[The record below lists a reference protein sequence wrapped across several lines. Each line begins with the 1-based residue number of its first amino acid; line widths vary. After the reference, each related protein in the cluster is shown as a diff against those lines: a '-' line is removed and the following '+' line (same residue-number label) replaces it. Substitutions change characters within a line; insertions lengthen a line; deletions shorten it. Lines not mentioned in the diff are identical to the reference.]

1 MITIT
6 LPNGDI
12 MRKPRSCLVTKG
24 TVFLL
29 LSVVALAQTG
39 ESAQD
44 PAAESNQE
52 NEVAVKAL
60 ESAGFF
66 QKLGNFVD
74 LSKRLEDLSKVAE
87 RLEAIEDKISKMK
100 PTTPQ
105 LPPQLSS
112 PASSTPQ
119 QVAPPAVPAAPAYSK
134 PAQSNTTAERV
145 SNDSFGLVSGDGVG
159 DDNDVP
165 MPFLNDNTPEWVKS
179 GLRNGQS
186 TGDDRSFV
194 ISSSLLP
201 DLEQCNDDLKSRM
214 MSEIRV
220 YLKKN
225 VLEYE
230 DAKLPQLTQEYVEK
244 YWLKRD
250 QLFDNVQDR
259 PSGTYHQLWLGLRI
273 SSEQLAK
280 VRGWE
285 KQSERDLR
293 IKKAGVVGGLGV
305 FAITLLSGAVGL
317 LARREKAKLKG

>member
-145 SNDSFGLVSGDGVG
+145 SNDSFGWAWQVSRSHWRETRWGRRR
-159 DDNDVP
+159 
-165 MPFLNDNTPEWVKS
+165 S
-179 GLRNGQS
+179 RRGQ
-186 TGDDRSFV
+186 
-194 ISSSLLP
+194 
-201 DLEQCNDDLKSRM
+201 
-214 MSEIRV
+214 
-220 YLKKN
+220 
-225 VLEYE
+225 
-230 DAKLPQLTQEYVEK
+230 
-244 YWLKRD
+244 
-250 QLFDNVQDR
+250 
-259 PSGTYHQLWLGLRI
+259 
-273 SSEQLAK
+273 
-280 VRGWE
+280 
-285 KQSERDLR
+285 
-293 IKKAGVVGGLGV
+293 
-305 FAITLLSGAVGL
+305 
-317 LARREKAKLKG
+317 